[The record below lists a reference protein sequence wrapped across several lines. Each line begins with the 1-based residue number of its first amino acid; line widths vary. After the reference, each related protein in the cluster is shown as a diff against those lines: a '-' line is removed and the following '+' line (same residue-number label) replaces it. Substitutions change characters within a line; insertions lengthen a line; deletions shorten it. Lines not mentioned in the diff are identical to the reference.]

1 MGDIASS
8 DPYCVLYIGRKKV
21 AKTSIRTWTVNPTWN
36 ETFSI
41 PLLHLKHPL
50 LIEVWDYD
58 SARSD
63 DILAKAEVT
72 LSDIPSNST
81 TGYKLDLKRASKK
94 VAPRGILH
102 LELHLEVIPSMQ

>member
-1 MGDIASS
+1 MNDIAVS
-8 DPYCVLYIGRKKV
+8 DPYCIIYIGRKRV
-21 AKTSIRTWTVNPTWN
+21 AKTSIRTWTVNPKWN

-50 LIEVWDYD
+50 LIEVWDHD

-63 DILAKAEVT
+63 NLLAKAEVI
-72 LSDIPSNST
+72 LNDIPSNIST
-81 TGYKLDLKRASKK
+81 EYKLDLQKASKK

-102 LELHLEVIPSMQ
+102 LELHLEVISRI